1 MLLVDGIVKE
11 YEVDSRRIRALDG
24 VSFKVDD
31 GEILG
36 IIGRSGGGKST
47 LMRILKGIEPFDGGV
62 IDLDQRQITPDSSEG
77 EMKWLQWATAI
88 HLQRSFGLWTESALE
103 NVMRRLYANRYG
115 YEALPPKDSDEYE
128 ELARS
133 AEKYLAMVGL
143 LHKKHHMAFVLSGG
157 EKQRVLLARQL
168 AKNPRL
174 LLLDE
179 PATMTCPK
187 TKQEVLDTILK
198 VREETQIPIVLV
210 SHLPEVIAYVSDRVL
225 WLEEG
230 KVRAK
235 GEPLEVL
242 REFLSEMPPAA
253 PLPPMRSDETLLRG
267 NGLAKRYRL
276 LSAGEVLNMRDI
288 GISVRRGEILGIVGN
303 SGGGK
308 TTLMKMLAGVL
319 SPDAGSVQFNLD
331 GRWVELTTYSRE
343 RMEVRR
349 RLGIMYQE
357 FALSP
362 HSTLLT
368 QIAFRLGVKGPK
380 AVEEARKRAV
390 EMGIGDM
397 LLDSLYVLMDMQPD
411 EVRERLREMG
421 LEPEVFTRLFP
432 AFPAIEARKYAEP
445 VFEALGLSLDI
456 LDCTSEHLSGGEK
469 VRAMLALQMA
479 SNPELLILDE
489 PFGDIDPITLRE
501 VANYMKRLNA
511 ERGTSFIIVSHHMD
525 FMKEIAH
532 RVVWIE
538 SGRIKAEGDPKEVCN
553 TFIRRSGAKYLEWNI
568 ERIMEGVHGKTA

>member
-11 YEVDSRRIRALDG
+11 YVVNSKRIRALDG
-24 VSFKVDD
+24 VSFKVED
-31 GEILG
+31 GTILG
-36 IIGRSGGGKST
+36 IIGKSGAGKST

-62 IDLDQRQITPDSSEG
+62 IDLDQRQIMPSSSE
-77 EMKWLQWATAI
+77 EEVRWLQWATAI
-88 HLQRSFGLWTESALE
+88 HLQRSFGLWTDTAQE

-115 YEALPPKDSDEYE
+115 YESLPPKDSDEYE
-128 ELARS
+128 ELART
-133 AEKYLAMVGL
+133 AERYLEMVGL
-143 LHKKHHMAFVLSGG
+143 EHKKNHMALVLSGG

-187 TKQEVLDTILK
+187 TKQEVLDTLLK
-198 VREETQIPIVLV
+198 VKRETQIPIVVV
-210 SHLPEVIAYVSDRVL
+210 SHLPEVIAYTADRVV
-225 WLEEG
+225 WLDRG
-230 KVRAK
+230 KVRER

-242 REFLSEMPPAA
+242 ARFLSEMPPASPLS
-253 PLPPMRSDETLLRG
+253 PLPSGEVLLKG
-267 NGLAKRYRL
+267 EGLSKRYRM
-276 LSAGEVLNMRDI
+276 LSAGEVLNMKSLS
-288 GISVRRGEILGIVGN
+288 ISVRRGEILGLVGN

-319 SPDAGSVQFNLD
+319 PPDAGSVQLNLD
-331 GRWVELTTYSRE
+331 GTWVELGSYSPE
-343 RMEVRR
+343 RMEARR

-368 QIAFRLGVKGPK
+368 QIAFRLGLRGPK
-380 AVEEARKRAV
+380 AVEEARARA
-390 EMGIGDM
+390 EKLGISNM
-397 LLDSLYVLMDMQPD
+397 LLDTLYTLMDMQPD
-411 EVRERLREMG
+411 EAAEKLRELG
-421 LEPEVFTRLFP
+421 LGPEVFAKLFP
-432 AFPAIEARKYAEP
+432 SPPAAEARRYAEP
-445 VFEALGLSLDI
+445 VFAALGLPLDA
-456 LDCTSEHLSGGEK
+456 LDCTPDMLSGGER

-479 SNPELLILDE
+479 SSPELLILDE

-501 VANYMKRLNA
+501 VANYMKLLNS

-538 SGRIKAEGDPKEVCN
+538 SGRVEAEGDPREVCS
-553 TFIRRSGAKYLEWNI
+553 TFIERSGAKYLEWDI
-568 ERIMEGVHGKTA
+568 ERLTHQA